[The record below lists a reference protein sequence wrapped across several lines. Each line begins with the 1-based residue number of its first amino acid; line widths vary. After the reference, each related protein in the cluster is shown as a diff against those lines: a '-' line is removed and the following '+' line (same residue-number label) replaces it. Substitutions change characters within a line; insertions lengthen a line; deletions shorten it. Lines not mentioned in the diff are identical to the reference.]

1 MISSAGC
8 ISEFAHKIKGKS
20 RVEIIDLTKNE
31 TAKAV
36 PKRMYRYIL
45 DLIDFQNLMQK
56 NIVSQTK
63 SELFWIQFIPVI
75 ASLIEKSGEKVED
88 FPFEIRTLYDS
99 SKTMITEIRENLY
112 DFQ

>member
-1 MISSAGC
+1 MISSVGC

-20 RVEIIDLTKNE
+20 RAEIIDLTKNE

-56 NIVSQTK
+56 NIVSRTK
-63 SELFWIQFIPVI
+63 NELFWIQFIPVLTG
-75 ASLIEKSGEKVED
+75 LIENGEKVED
-88 FPFEIRTLYDS
+88 FPFEIRTLYVN
-99 SKTMITEIRENLY
+99 KKRMTTEINENLY